1 MNHASTNLS
10 HKLVGLI
17 LVALF
22 ALTGCNLPAGGD
34 TQATLEAQLTLAAA
48 ATQGTPVGDIFSSTP
63 IPTFLPAA
71 TLTPR
76 PTDPPLAVTLVTTGN
91 PPATDAPPQPT
102 AGGGSGPIPTVTLRA
117 PVATAAPS
125 VPLTN
130 RPAFAAAGGDA
141 TSPAIA
147 IDGDLSEWG
156 DSFPFAAGSN
166 VFGPENYT
174 GAGDLS
180 AVFALAWN
188 QSFLYIAAR
197 VTDDAHAQTAT
208 DVNLFLGDSAEILV
222 DADLLGDVN
231 QTSLGSDDYQV
242 GLSPGNFSTLSPES
256 WLWFPREKA
265 GRPANVQVAAQP
277 TSLGYNLE
285 AAIPWA
291 LFGVTPAV
299 GNRYGFL
306 FSLSDN
312 DNPALADQQSMVS
325 AAAGRRLT
333 NPTTWG
339 VLTLNP

>member
-1 MNHASTNLS
+1 MNPLSTNLW
-10 HKLVGLI
+10 LRPI
-17 LVALF
+17 
-22 ALTGCNLPAGGD
+22 ALTVVLLALTACNLPSGGN

-71 TLTPR
+71 TLTQR

-91 PPATDAPPQPT
+91 PPATAAPPQPT
-102 AGGGSGPIPTVTLRA
+102 TGSSSNPVPTVTLRA
-117 PVATAAPS
+117 PVATAAPTI
-125 VPLTN
+125 PLAN
-130 RPAFAAAGGDA
+130 RPAFTAAGGDA
-141 TSPAIA
+141 NSPAIA

-156 DSFPFAAGSN
+156 DRFPYTAATN

-174 GAGDLS
+174 GSADLS

-188 QSFLYIAAR
+188 KTYLYIAAR
-197 VTDDAHAQTAT
+197 VTDDAHVQTAT
-208 DVNLFLGDSAEILV
+208 DVNLFLGDSAEILF
-222 DADLLGDVN
+222 DADLLGDIN
-231 QTSLGSDDYQV
+231 QTSLGSDDYQI

-256 WLWFPREKA
+256 WLWFPREKT
-265 GRPANVQVAAQP
+265 GRPTNVQVAAQP
-277 TSLGYNLE
+277 TSLGYNIE

-299 GNRYGFL
+299 SNRYGFL

-312 DNPALADQQSMVS
+312 DNPTQAVQQSMVS